1 MTCLRVPAQLDLGRR
16 PTRIVLMP
24 GFHISIPFSSYS
36 LRLEDLRVVVPPPDE
51 LPECAEEL
59 SDIGP
64 AGGLVRMSYFRL
76 LLLRLPF
83 L

>member
-24 GFHISIPFSSYS
+24 GFHISIPFFNYS
-36 LRLEDLRVVVPPPDE
+36 LRLEDLRAVVPPPDE
-51 LPECAEEL
+51 LPDAEEL

-64 AGGLVRMSYFRL
+64 AGGLVRMSYFIL
-76 LLLRLPF
+76 
-83 L
+83 